1 MYKSDIEN
9 ENKKKSNSNANPYNR
24 AEFLLSVNKFTQ
36 LPSDDAIEVAFAG
49 RSNAGKS
56 SAINSITNIKSL
68 CRTSK
73 TPGRTQMINYFSIDP
88 QHHLVDLPG
97 YGYAKVPLQVKN
109 HWQKLLQRYLVERS
123 ALKGVII
130 IMDVRRPFTE
140 YDTQMLNWCRQS
152 EMATHIL
159 LTKADKLK
167 RGAATNTLLKVKN
180 ILKND
185 YPGTTAQLFSSLKKT
200 GIDEVKQVLNEWFQF
215 LQTSK

>member
-1 MYKSDIEN
+1 MSE
-9 ENKKKSNSNANPYNR
+9 SNNIQANNSLSISHPGSNIYNQAR
-24 AEFLLSVNKFTQ
+24 FLLSVNKLAQ
-36 LPSDDAIEVAFAG
+36 LPEDNAIEVAFAG

-56 SAINSITNIKSL
+56 SAINTITNIKSL

-109 HWQKLLQRYLVERS
+109 HWQNLLQRYLVERS
-123 ALKGVII
+123 SLKGVVI

-140 YDTQMLNWCRQS
+140 YDTQMLEWCRQS
-152 EMATHIL
+152 HMSTHIL

-167 RGAATNTLLKVKN
+167 RGAAKNTLFKVQKLLKS
-180 ILKND
+180 D
-185 YPGTTAQLFSSLKKT
+185 YSGTTAQLFSSLKKT
-200 GIDEVKQVLNEWFQF
+200 GVDEAKSVLNEWFELTQ
-215 LQTSK
+215 

>member
-1 MYKSDIEN
+1 MSE
-9 ENKKKSNSNANPYNR
+9 SNNIQANNSLSISHPGSNIYNQAR
-24 AEFLLSVNKFTQ
+24 FLLSVNKLAQ
-36 LPSDDAIEVAFAG
+36 LPEDNAIEVAFAG

-56 SAINSITNIKSL
+56 SAINTITNIKSL

-109 HWQKLLQRYLVERS
+109 HWQNLLQRYLVERS
-123 ALKGVII
+123 SLKGVVI

-140 YDTQMLNWCRQS
+140 YDTQMLEWCRQS
-152 EMATHIL
+152 HMSTHIL

-167 RGAATNTLLKVKN
+167 RGAAKNTLFKVQKLLKS
-180 ILKND
+180 D
-185 YPGTTAQLFSSLKKT
+185 YSDTTAQLFSSLKKT
-200 GIDEVKQVLNEWFQF
+200 GVDEAKCVLNEWFELTQ
-215 LQTSK
+215 

>member
-1 MYKSDIEN
+1 MSE
-9 ENKKKSNSNANPYNR
+9 SNNIQANNSLSISRPGSNIYNR
-24 AEFLLSVNKFTQ
+24 AKFLLSVNKLAQ
-36 LPSDDAIEVAFAG
+36 LPEDDAIEVAFAG

-56 SAINSITNIKSL
+56 SAINTITNIKSL

-109 HWQKLLQRYLVERS
+109 HWQNLLQRYLVERS
-123 ALKGVII
+123 SLKGVVI

-140 YDTQMLNWCRQS
+140 YDTQMLEWCRQS
-152 EMATHIL
+152 HMSTHIL

-167 RGAATNTLLKVKN
+167 RGAAKNTLFKVQKLLKS
-180 ILKND
+180 D
-185 YPGTTAQLFSSLKKT
+185 YSGTTAQLFSSLKKT
-200 GIDEVKQVLNEWFQF
+200 GVDEAKGVLNEWFELTQ
-215 LQTSK
+215 

>member
-1 MYKSDIEN
+1 MSE
-9 ENKKKSNSNANPYNR
+9 SNNIQANNSLSISHPGSNIYNQAR
-24 AEFLLSVNKFTQ
+24 FLLSVNKLAQ
-36 LPSDDAIEVAFAG
+36 LPEDKAIEVAFAG

-56 SAINSITNIKSL
+56 SAINTITNIKSL

-109 HWQKLLQRYLVERS
+109 HWQNLLQRYLVERS
-123 ALKGVII
+123 SLKGVII

-140 YDTQMLNWCRQS
+140 YDTQMLEWCRQS
-152 EMATHIL
+152 HMSTHIL

-167 RGAATNTLLKVKN
+167 RGAAKNTLFKVQKLLKS
-180 ILKND
+180 D
-185 YPGTTAQLFSSLKKT
+185 YSGTTAQLFSSLKKT
-200 GIDEVKQVLNEWFQF
+200 GVDEAKSVLNEWFELTQ
-215 LQTSK
+215 